1 MDWLYSLV
9 LYVVPFLVVLT
20 VVVFVHELGHY
31 LLARWNGV
39 RVEVFSIG
47 FGRELFGV
55 TDRAGTR
62 WKISALPLGGYVK
75 MLGDADASSAT
86 IDLTHRHEAEAFPAK
101 SVWQRMA
108 IVVAG
113 PMGNFVF
120 AVVVLALLFSTV
132 GRPFTPAVVGEVTA
146 GGPAAAAGLEPGDRI
161 VAVDGAA
168 VASFEELQEIVRV
181 SPDEP
186 LTLTVLRDGERRQL
200 EVVPELT
207 TMTDRFGNEHR
218 IGLIGVSRSGVE
230 FHRSNPVFAV
240 AEAGVETAKL
250 IGGTLH
256 ALGQMI
262 VGTRTTEELGGPLR
276 IAQMSGAIAQDGF
289 VPLVWFTAVLSIN
302 LGLINLFPIPMLDGG
317 HLVLFAIEAARGRPL
332 TERSQEMAFRF
343 GLALVLTLMVF
354 ATWND
359 LVQLNVIDFFR
370 GLVS

>member
-1 MDWLYSLV
+1 MDWLYSLA
-9 LYVVPFLVVLT
+9 LYVVPFLVILT

-31 LLARWNGV
+31 LVARWNGV

-47 FGRELFGV
+47 FGRELFGF

-62 WKISALPLGGYVK
+62 WKFSALPLGGYVK

-86 IDLTHRHEAEAFPAK
+86 IDLTKRAEPEAFPAK
-101 SVWQRMA
+101 SVGQRMA
-108 IVVAG
+108 IVAAG

-120 AVVVLALLFSTV
+120 AVVVLAILFSTV
-132 GRPFTPAVVGEVTA
+132 GRPFTPAEVGEVTP
-146 GGPAAAAGLEPGDRI
+146 GSPAAVAGLEPGDRI
-161 VAVDGAA
+161 LAVDGRPI
-168 VASFEELQEIVRV
+168 ASFEELQELVRF
-181 SPDEP
+181 SPGEP
-186 LTLTVLRDGERRQL
+186 LALTVSRDGVERRV

-230 FHRSNPVFAV
+230 FRQSNPAYAVF
-240 AEAGVETAKL
+240 EAGVETVKL

-262 VGTRTTEELGGPLR
+262 VGSRTTEELGGPLR
-276 IAQMSGAIAQDGF
+276 IAQMSGTIAQDGF

-317 HLVLFAIEAARGRPL
+317 HLVLFTIEAVRGRPL
-332 TERSQEMAFRF
+332 TERSQEVAFRF

-359 LVQLNVIDFFR
+359 LVQLDVISFFR